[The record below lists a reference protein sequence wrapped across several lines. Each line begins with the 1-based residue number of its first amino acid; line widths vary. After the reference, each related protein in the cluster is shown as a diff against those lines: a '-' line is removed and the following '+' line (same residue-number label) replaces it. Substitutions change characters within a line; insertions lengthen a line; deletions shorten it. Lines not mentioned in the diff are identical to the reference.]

1 MTTNDHPDIVRCG
14 DCEGIAHPYTEPQLG
29 GCRCPNLQRWR
40 HGTGPDGNAPRR
52 RWFKVIETNADD
64 EVTVATYPEQNMAE
78 ATAVQHI
85 YSHVQAMHETLCRL
99 RGNLGLREGSSSL
112 ELTDAQT
119 IAAYNRFVKS
129 LKTIK
134 VEQEP

>member
-1 MTTNDHPDIVRCG
+1 
-14 DCEGIAHPYTEPQLG
+14 
-29 GCRCPNLQRWR
+29 
-40 HGTGPDGNAPRR
+40 
-52 RWFKVIETNADD
+52 VIETNADD